1 MLNKILKYLKIK
13 FQGELKLKD
22 GTPLIIDVEDLD
34 VGASI
39 MVQTP
44 DGKLVDLPNGQY
56 ELENSSIITVEN
68 GLVTDIVDQIV
79 QTPEPDPIENS
90 PWRHAPHP
98 HPGYDA
104 TEMNKEEINTELAYE
119 PILTPQVADNTSS
132 DTLTGSTTG
141 EVKKQLITMNPEI
154 QKIIDELMAKFADLE
169 SRIAALEGGNKTDK
183 PVPADPTAS
192 ATSPDTT
199 KMSAETEPEIKV
211 ENTMAIEFE
220 NMKKDLST
228 LMNKATFVKEVTKRE
243 VEDTTKDSR
252 LEYLKNYRNK

>member
-1 MLNKILKYLKIK
+1 MLNKILKYLKIR

-34 VGASI
+34 IGASI

-56 ELENSSIITVEN
+56 ELENSNIITVEN
-68 GLVTDIVDQIV
+68 GLVTDVIEEIV

-90 PWRHAPHP
+90 PWKNAPHP

-104 TEMNKEEINTELAYE
+104 TEMSKEIKTELAYE
-119 PILTPQVADNTSS
+119 PTLTPTAVDSKSS

-154 QKIIDELMAKFADLE
+154 QKIIDELMAKITDLE
-169 SRIAALEGGNKTDK
+169 TRIAAIEGVDKIETPTTPTDAGNAKDLG
-183 PVPADPTAS
+183 DM
-192 ATSPDTT
+192 T
-199 KMSAETEPEIKV
+199 KMS
-211 ENTMAIEFE
+211 IEFE
-220 NMKKDLST
+220 SMKNDLST
-228 LMNKATFVKEVTKRE
+228 LMNKATFVKEVVKRDGE
-243 VEDTTKDSR
+243 ETKDNNSR